1 MSTCHPHNLRQPTAT
16 VRPYGIRVTLKGA
29 SPFRNLLG
37 NDWQK
42 VHWYGS
48 AAERDAALVDMVNQP
63 GVYRIGDVAD
73 VVYEKIENL
82 ADSRRL

>member
-1 MSTCHPHNLRQPTAT
+1 MSTCHPHNLRHAIAT
-16 VRPYGIRVTLKGA
+16 IRPYGVRVTLKRA

-37 NDWQK
+37 DDWQK
-42 VHWYGS
+42 LHWFAT
-48 AAERDAALVDMVNQP
+48 AAERDAALADMSSQP

-82 ADSRRL
+82 AESRRL